1 MEVERNCLDSVL
13 MYMIDGVIVMDCCG
27 KVIMINEM
35 VFLLLN
41 VKNENVIGILLLEL
55 LDIEEDYIL
64 WKLLEELD
72 ELLIDCLMFDCEE
85 D

>member
-27 KVIMINEM
+27 KVIIINEM